1 MEFNGYDN
9 WKLDCPPSLS
19 DNDMV
24 TVKVVFRDS
33 EDNEHIHYLEMTY
46 GDFDSLSEDDI
57 LSMTLEE
64 MDFDP
69 DEECTLVSNNL
80 V

>member
-33 EDNEHIHYLEMTY
+33 DYNHHTHYLEMTY
-46 GDFDSLSEDDI
+46 GDFDSLSDADALE
-57 LSMTLEE
+57 MALEE

-69 DEECTLVSNNL
+69 DEDCTLLSTNL